1 MDQEQDWCALW
12 QDRLTCP
19 GWRAIWHVVVH
30 CYRIAGHVKQTA
42 KEVQGVGPGPSGM
55 PGFFIG
61 RSTATMTKDW
71 KTRTKLVHE
80 GSRRSQY
87 GEMAEAIFLTQ
98 GFVYPDAEAAEA
110 RFVKAGDD
118 EFIYARYGNPTTRMF
133 EERIAAL
140 EGTED
145 AFATASGM
153 AAVTGALM
161 AMLRAGDHIVSSR
174 ALFGSCLYVLE
185 EVLTRF
191 GVRVTFVDGAD
202 LDQWRAAVV
211 PGTKAVF
218 FEAMSNPA
226 LEMIDITGVSKIAHA
241 AGALVVCDNVFATPV
256 FSRAVEQGADVI
268 VYSTTK
274 HIDGQGRALGGV
286 VCASREFIRKTL
298 EPYMKHTGGSMSPF
312 TAWIML
318 NGMATLDLRCRAMA
332 DSAAVIAAA
341 LEGHPALA
349 RVIFPGLPSHPQHAL
364 AMAQMGSG
372 GTLVA
377 FDLKGGKNA
386 AFRFMNALEIIKISN
401 NLGDA
406 KSIVT
411 HPATTTHQRLRQDQK
426 DVLGITPGL
435 IRLSVG
441 LEDVGDLLGD
451 LTAALAKA

>member
-1 MDQEQDWCALW
+1 M
-12 QDRLTCP
+12 
-19 GWRAIWHVVVH
+19 
-30 CYRIAGHVKQTA
+30 
-42 KEVQGVGPGPSGM
+42 S
-55 PGFFIG
+55 
-61 RSTATMTKDW
+61 KDW
-71 KTRTKLVHE
+71 KTRTQLVHE

-110 RFVKAGDD
+110 RFIKAGDD

-153 AAVTGALM
+153 AAVTGSLM
-161 AMLRAGDHIVSSR
+161 ALLRAGDHVVSAR

-185 EVLTRF
+185 DVLQRF

-211 PGTKAVF
+211 PGVRAVF
-218 FEAMSNPA
+218 FEAMSNPT
-226 LEMIDITGVSKIAHA
+226 LELVDIRAVSQIAHA
-241 AGALVVCDNVFATPV
+241 AGALVICDNVFATPI
-256 FSRAVEQGADVI
+256 FSDAVAQGADVV

-286 VCASREFIRKTL
+286 VCGTREYIRKVL
-298 EPYMKHTGGSMSPF
+298 EPFMKHTGGSMSPF

-332 DSAAVIAAA
+332 ASAAEIAAG
-341 LEGHPALA
+341 LEGHPGIA
-349 RVIFPGLPSHPQHAL
+349 RVVYPGLASHPQAAL
-364 AMAQMGSG
+364 AAAQMGSG
-372 GTLVA
+372 GTLVT
-377 FDLKGGKNA
+377 FEIKGGKAA
-386 AFRFMNALEIIKISN
+386 AFRFMNALDIIKISN

-406 KSIVT
+406 KTIAT
-411 HPATTTHQRLRQDQK
+411 HPATTTHSRLPQEQK
-426 DVLGITPGL
+426 DALGITPGL

-441 LEDVGDLLGD
+441 LEDVGDLMDELK
-451 LTAALAKA
+451 AALAVI